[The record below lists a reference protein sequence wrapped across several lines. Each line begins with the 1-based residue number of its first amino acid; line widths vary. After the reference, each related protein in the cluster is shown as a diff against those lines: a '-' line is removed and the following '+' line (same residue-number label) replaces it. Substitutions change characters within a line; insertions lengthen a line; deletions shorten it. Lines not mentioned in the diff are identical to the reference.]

1 MEVAEVKLGRRE
13 KNKQQNRKA
22 ILVAGLQVFSEIGF
36 ERATISDVVKASG
49 LSVGTFYNYYG
60 DKESVFKE
68 LVDRFVAEGQQ
79 ALSKAREKADSLDSF
94 VSDAYHAFGDF
105 LFQSPEM
112 QQLMVKNPQAF
123 RQFLF
128 ASPKMERIFSE
139 MEADM
144 EEGIRAGLLPP
155 FPVRLMVAAMI
166 GAGAEVYAFDG
177 GASNASIAEKSRFL
191 SDVFVYGIKA
201 LNKKEE

>member
-22 ILVAGLQVFSEIGF
+22 ILDAGLQVFSEIGF

-68 LVDRFVAEGQQ
+68 LVDRFVADGQQ

-94 VSDAYHAFGDF
+94 VSDAYHAFGDI